1 MKALVLSGGLGTR
14 LRPLTYSIAK
24 QLIPVANRAI
34 IHYVLAHIRDAE
46 IRDVGV
52 IISPET
58 GGQVREALSRD
69 SAGLT
74 LTYILQ
80 EQPRGL
86 ADAVRVARPYLGDD
100 PFVMY
105 LGDNLIGHGI
115 REFVQEFQTSGADAL
130 ILLKEVPDPRMFGVA
145 EVDAQGRVR
154 RLVEK
159 PKRPLSNLAL
169 VGVYVFGP
177 AIHEAISQITPSWR
191 GEWEITDAIQ
201 RLLEDGR
208 VVRSVRLE
216 AWWLDTGKKDD
227 LLEANRTVLEEW
239 CTSDVQGDVDG
250 ETRLTGKVTVGKAA
264 RLRRSQVE
272 GPVVIGEASV
282 VENAFIGPYTS
293 IGNHCVLRHVGIEH
307 SVVLN
312 GARLEG
318 LDMVAHSVI
327 GRNATVRR
335 RDSPGQ
341 AMRLTIGD
349 DAEVV
354 L

>member
-1 MKALVLSGGLGTR
+1 MKALVLSGGVGKR
-14 LRPLTYSIAK
+14 LRPLTYSIPK

-34 IHYVLAHIRDAE
+34 IHYVLEHIRDAD
-46 IRDVGV
+46 IHDVGV

-58 GGQVREALSRD
+58 GGQVREALSSH
-69 SAGLT
+69 SAGLN

-86 ADAVRVARPYLGDD
+86 ADAVRVARGYLGDD

-105 LGDNLIGHGI
+105 LGDNLIGRGI
-115 REFVQEFQTSGADAL
+115 REFVQEFQRSGADAL
-130 ILLKEVPDPRMFGVA
+130 ILLKEVSDPRMFGVA

-159 PKRPLSNLAL
+159 PKRPPSNLAL

-177 AIHEAISQITPSWR
+177 AIHEAIAQIEPSWR

-201 RLLEDGR
+201 KLLEGGR

-227 LLEANRTVLEEW
+227 LLEANRAVLEDW
-239 CTSDVQGDVDG
+239 CAYDVQGDVDA
-250 ETRLTGKVTVGKAA
+250 ETRLTGRVTVGKAA

-272 GPVVIGEASV
+272 GPVIIGGESI
-282 VENAFIGPYTS
+282 VENAFVGPYTS
-293 IGNHCVLRHVGIEH
+293 IGNHCVIRHSRIEH
-307 SVVLN
+307 SVVLD
-312 GARLEG
+312 GASLEG
-318 LDMVAHSVI
+318 VERVAHSVI

-335 RDSPGQ
+335 GDGQ
-341 AMRLTIGD
+341 QAVRLTIGD
-349 DAEVV
+349 DAEVF